1 MGKIPGFYTR
11 FIETYPDVGEAY
23 KGLSRACKEAGPLDE
38 RTAELVKLGISI
50 GAGMSGATHSHTRK
64 AIEAGATA
72 DEIIHAVL
80 MATTTIGFPNMM
92 RGLAWVKDVLEAQE
106 GVAS

>member
-1 MGKIPGFYTR
+1 MRKIPGFYTR
-11 FIETYPDVGEAY
+11 FLEQYPEVGEAY
-23 KGLSRACKEAGPLDE
+23 GDLSSACKKAGPLDE

-64 AIEAGATA
+64 ALEAGASP

-92 RGLAWVKDVLEAQE
+92 RGLAWVKDVLDGEE
-106 GVAS
+106 DS